1 MGTEALLEAPS
12 DLEFWHATDIGF
24 LAKGGCAK
32 FPSTKKHETL
42 QCIVTD
48 ELAVPG
54 ASVEALFGQ
63 LRIIAD
69 AANREPDVLTCWVLD
84 RPLDGTSAGRAEKN
98 VYVLLRFRTR
108 AAYGVYRDTITR
120 AEWKRIDQLA
130 ECRRTTTWEEA
141 GIGFLGK

>member
-32 FPSTKKHETL
+32 FPSTQEQEML

-63 LRIIAD
+63 LRNIAD
-69 AANREPDVLTCWVLD
+69 AANREPDILTCWVFD
-84 RPLDGTSAGRAEKN
+84 RPLDGANPEMAEKN
-98 VYVLLRFRTR
+98 VYVLLRFPTR
-108 AAYGVYRDTITR
+108 AVYDVYKDTISR
-120 AEWKRIDQLA
+120 AEWKIIDQLA
-130 ECRRTTTWEEA
+130 VRRRTTTWEEA